1 MRGDVVEESELLEA
15 ARAGDERAY
24 ASLVEEHR
32 PALHAHCYRMLGSV
46 PDAEDA
52 LQEALLGAWRGLP
65 RFEGRSSLRTWLY
78 TITTNACLKAIERRP
93 SRVLPVD
100 FGPAGS
106 DPHGDLDEPLT
117 ESVWLEPYPD
127 GRLGAGAHA
136 PEARY
141 EQREAVELAFVAA
154 LQHLPARQ
162 RAVLILRDVLGF
174 SGAEVAATLEM
185 SPEAVYSALQ
195 RAHRAVTE
203 RLPEQSQQV
212 TLRALGDD
220 AVATLA
226 AKYVEAWER
235 ADVDAIVAMLT
246 EDAVITMPPYRTW
259 FAGRDTVAAFLRKVP
274 LRGLNWRAIPSRANG
289 QLGIALYRLS
299 EETGRYDWH
308 SMEVLTLRGDRIAEI
323 TAFLDPD
330 SYRFFD
336 MPAVL
341 SQESSATGPGG
352 RRTSSRRWTGC

>member
-1 MRGDVVEESELLEA
+1 MRGDVVEEAELLDA
-15 ARAGDERAY
+15 ARAGDEQAY
-24 ASLVEEHR
+24 AALVDVHR

-78 TITTNACLKAIERRP
+78 TIATNACLKAIERRP
-93 SRVLPVD
+93 ARVMPVD
-100 FGPAGS
+100 FGPAAD
-106 DPHGDLDEPLT
+106 DPHRELDEPLV

-127 GRLGAGAHA
+127 DRLGAAA
-136 PEARY
+136 PPPEARY
-141 EQREAVELAFVAA
+141 EQREAVEIAFVAA

-174 SGAEVAATLEM
+174 SGAETAAALET

-195 RAHRAVTE
+195 RAHKAVAE

-212 TLRALGDD
+212 ALRSLGDD

-226 AKYVEAWER
+226 AKYADAWEH

-259 FAGRDTVAAFLRKVP
+259 FAGRDDVAAFLRRVP
-274 LRGLNWRAIPSRANG
+274 LRGIRWRVRPSHANG
-289 QLGIALYRLS
+289 QLSFAFYLLS
-299 EETGRYDWH
+299 EETGRYEWH
-308 SMEVLTLRGDRIAEI
+308 SVEVLTLRGDRIAAI
-323 TAFLDPD
+323 TAFLDPEG
-330 SYRFFD
+330 YHAFG
-336 MPAVL
+336 MPAVVV
-341 SQESSATGPGG
+341 S
-352 RRTSSRRWTGC
+352 